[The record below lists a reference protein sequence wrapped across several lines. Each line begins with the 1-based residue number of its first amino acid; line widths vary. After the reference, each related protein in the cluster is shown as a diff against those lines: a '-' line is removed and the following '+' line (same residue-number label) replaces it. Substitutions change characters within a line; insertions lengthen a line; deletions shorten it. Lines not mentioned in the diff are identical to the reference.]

1 MAFNLVF
8 NDSSK
13 TLETQDVDKLMK
25 KVVSRLAYE
34 FKAEVRK

>member
-8 NDSSK
+8 NDQQK
-13 TLETQDVDKLMK
+13 TLETEAVDKLMK
-25 KVVSRLAYE
+25 KIISRLSFE